1 MDELSFNAAVRD
13 AEKRMYAVARSM
25 LRSDADCAD
34 AMQSAVFA
42 AWRHLP
48 SLRDESRFQPWL
60 MRILVNACRD
70 IQRGYQ
76 RRGLETPLDDS
87 LPLPAGTGPDPEL
100 RLALAALPEKYRVPV
115 ALRHLGRLP
124 ISEIARALRLPPT
137 TVKWRIHEGLK
148 RLRKQME
155 EECI

>member
-48 SLRDESRFQPWL
+48 ALRDESRFQPWL

-76 RRGLETPLDDS
+76 RRGPETSLDDS
-87 LPLPAGTGPDPEL
+87 LPLPAGDGPDPEL
-100 RLALAALPEKYRVPV
+100 RLALAALPEKYRAPV
-115 ALRHLGRLP
+115 VLRHLGGLP
-124 ISEIARALRLPPT
+124 ISEIACALRLPPT